1 MVYFYV
7 SALKNDN
14 SLELYKEVLEH
25 NVDLE
30 KKLNDG
36 APVAKIGVDAA
47 DNEPRKDTERWTI

>member
-1 MVYFYV
+1 MVYLYV
-7 SALKNDN
+7 SVLKNDN
-14 SLELYKEVLEH
+14 SLELYKEH